1 MSMLPHAGLR
11 RIDYLVGCE
20 REVEN
25 EKQIHDMFRL
35 VSGPTLELV
44 EKKSWNKLRNRV

>member
-1 MSMLPHAGLR
+1 MSMLPHAGLW
-11 RIDYLVGCE
+11 RIDYLVKCG
-20 REVEN
+20 REVKN

-35 VSGPTLELV
+35 SGLTLELV